1 MRKSVKQA
9 PEDMAQNA
17 GQFYGLTIL
26 YTGHPAPQTKADET
40 APKEAETE
48 EKTKKET
55 LTENDKTRTACQ

>member
-9 PEDMAQNA
+9 PDGNAKNA
-17 GQFYGLTIL
+17 GQFNSLTIL
-26 YTGHPAPQTKADET
+26 CTGHPAPQTKADET